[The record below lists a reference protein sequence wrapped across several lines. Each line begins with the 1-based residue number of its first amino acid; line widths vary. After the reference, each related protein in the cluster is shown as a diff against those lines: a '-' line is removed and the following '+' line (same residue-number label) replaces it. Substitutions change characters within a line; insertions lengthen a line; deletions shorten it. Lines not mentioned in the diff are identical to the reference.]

1 MWLRGFSCEAL
12 MLFVLHSPGEAHGRR
27 ASWCKGNWAR
37 RAENHTTVEKIPGS
51 LGYFSVPFLSA
62 IYNDIAQS
70 TFPPVTTSAG
80 IAPAFGEG
88 GGCKAISWTG

>member
-37 RAENHTTVEKIPGS
+37 RAENHTVVEKTPGL

-88 GGCKAISWTG
+88 GG